1 MKVKLMYYFSLPL
14 FIPLFRTESSSTWR
28 ASTTR
33 RWSTTLFWLTADT
46 HTLTRTH
53 SITATLGDAERGT
66 AYRLASADRN
76 HSCPPPHHHFSFL
89 SSLAARAWLF
99 IRPRRRMDGQTE
111 DQRPAVFTLGLPPHR
126 ATALSSAS
134 SSYLS
139 LPFHFCMTFV
149 HSLVVSVLCYCQ
161 YFDFPLLGFRSVSV
175 LFHFCRTWWWCHC
188 HVHLTSSWP
197 LQPSCLWFSVTL
209 LFFFFLQFIYL
220 RTNGFTFCA
229 ILLFF
234 SFWN

>member
-76 HSCPPPHHHFSFL
+76 HSCPPPTTTFPSSPLWLREPGSSFVPDGGWTGRQRTRDQQFSLWGCRHTEQQPSALHLPPIYLYL
-89 SSLAARAWLF
+89 SISAWLL
-99 IRPRRRMDGQTE
+99 
-111 DQRPAVFTLGLPPHR
+111 FT
-126 ATALSSAS
+126 
-134 SSYLS
+134 
-139 LPFHFCMTFV
+139 V
-149 HSLVVSVLCYCQ
+149 
-161 YFDFPLLGFRSVSV
+161 
-175 LFHFCRTWWWCHC
+175 W
-188 HVHLTSSWP
+188 
-197 LQPSCLWFSVTL
+197 
-209 LFFFFLQFIYL
+209 
-220 RTNGFTFCA
+220 
-229 ILLFF
+229 
-234 SFWN
+234 

>member
-1 MKVKLMYYFSLPL
+1 MKGFHNPPLVNNPVLANRGHTHAHTHTQYHRNTWRRRKRDSLPVSL
-14 FIPLFRTESSSTWR
+14 SREKPL
-28 ASTTR
+28 
-33 RWSTTLFWLTADT
+33 L
-46 HTLTRTH
+46 
-53 SITATLGDAERGT
+53 
-66 AYRLASADRN
+66 
-76 HSCPPPHHHFSFL
+76 PPPPLRHFSFL

-99 IRPRRRMDGQTE
+99 VRPRRRMDGQTE

-175 LFHFCRTWWWCHC
+175 LFHFCRTWW
-188 HVHLTSSWP
+188 
-197 LQPSCLWFSVTL
+197 
-209 LFFFFLQFIYL
+209 
-220 RTNGFTFCA
+220 
-229 ILLFF
+229 
-234 SFWN
+234 